1 MDAEG
6 NVGYEARYGWNARS
20 GRAIGISA
28 LFVVVGIFAPMSL
41 AFRVLILA
49 FFGGG
54 GALLLGIVCSR
65 RLALR
70 VDAQGITLG
79 GVPPR
84 YRQKTV
90 TVPWADIEKVVL
102 WKQALSYGQSMPY
115 VGLVRRPEAPALA
128 GPKGQ
133 QVARG
138 VAGVFHVPVSAETLS
153 ASRAVNGWRL
163 DKPRF
168 VAAVKSFAPDVPL
181 DDNW

>member
-1 MDAEG
+1 VEPDG
-6 NVGYEARYGWNARS
+6 SVGYEARYGWNARS
-20 GRAIGISA
+20 ARTIGFSA
-28 LFVVVGIFAPMSL
+28 FLVVVAIFAPMSL
-41 AFRVLILA
+41 AIRVLIFV

-54 GALLLGIVCSR
+54 CALLLGIVCSR
-65 RLALR
+65 RVALR

-90 TVPWADIEKVVL
+90 VVPWADIEKVVL
-102 WKQALSYGQSMPY
+102 WKQAVLAGQSMPY
-115 VGLVRRPEAPALA
+115 VGLVRRPDAPALA
-128 GPKGQ
+128 GPAGQ

-138 VAGVFHVPVSAETLS
+138 VAGAFHVPVSAETLS
-153 ASRAVNGWRL
+153 ASRGVNGWRL

-168 VAAVKSFAPDVPL
+168 VAAVKRFAPDVQI